1 MVAGIVI
8 MITGWTPIDPI
19 LSLFVSGLIALSA
32 WPLLRDVLHVLM
44 EGVPRDVNAGEVSRA
59 LSAIEGVRSV
69 HDLHIWTLSSSQRA
83 LAAHV
88 EIGQLAEWTVI
99 LPKLE
104 AVLVERFS
112 ISHTT
117 LQPENRA
124 TAQACIADGDCGA
137 TTA

>member
-1 MVAGIVI
+1 M
-8 MITGWTPIDPI
+8 
-19 LSLFVSGLIALSA
+19 
-32 WPLLRDVLHVLM
+32 
-44 EGVPRDVNAGEVSRA
+44 PRDVNAGEVSRA

-88 EIGQLAEWTVI
+88 EIGQLAEWTAI

-104 AVLVERFS
+104 AVLAERFS

-124 TAQACIADGDCGA
+124 TARACVADGDCGA